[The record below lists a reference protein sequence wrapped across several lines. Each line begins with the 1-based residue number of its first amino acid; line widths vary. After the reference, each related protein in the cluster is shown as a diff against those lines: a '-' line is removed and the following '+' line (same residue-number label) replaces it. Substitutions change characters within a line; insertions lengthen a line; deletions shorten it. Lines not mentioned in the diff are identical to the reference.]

1 MLRYTALL
9 AILLDWRVR
18 GERTGQAACR
28 GCRPRLNSL
37 VHEGRPFCANQTVR
51 YGAGLDGNTTGLRP
65 SQFAVVESSSGDRP
79 SRRKGR
85 ATRSARHGPGSR
97 PATDQQGQA
106 RNSLGIAVIIL
117 AAFDYKLIL

>member
-1 MLRYTALL
+1 MLRYAALL

-65 SQFAVVESSSGDRP
+65 SQFAMVESSSAIAHRV
-79 SRRKGR
+79 GR
-85 ATRSARHGPGSR
+85 GVRLEVHGM
-97 PATDQQGQA
+97 DQGAGRQ
-106 RNSLGIAVIIL
+106 RIVIN
-117 AAFDYKLIL
+117 KVKS